1 GHGYS
6 TELYLSNNSP
16 QTELE
21 MIQKAKSVMVC
32 GIAVITCLNRRNNLY
47 QHSGLNNVRF
57 VERRPGFPAD
67 YYGFDYKLAGIHMAK
82 KILSKN
88 YWNIVVITE
97 SEKYSNEAEY
107 LKGFL
112 QETEKEFCGNILQ
125 VTTDIDQ
132 VSHSVLNLFAS
143 EEEIDVIVTTNIG
156 FAEKIRQ
163 L

>member
-1 GHGYS
+1 
-6 TELYLSNNSP
+6 
-16 QTELE
+16 
-21 MIQKAKSVMVC
+21 M
-32 GIAVITCLNRRNNLY
+32 
-47 QHSGLNNVRF
+47 
-57 VERRPGFPAD
+57 
-67 YYGFDYKLAGIHMAK
+67 
-82 KILSKN
+82 
-88 YWNIVVITE
+88 ITE

-163 L
+163 LTQSFFSKTRWISTLCPLSSPFPKRTLKNMS